1 MVFEKI
7 TLVELRVED
16 AHIGG
21 GMPVEDDDEPVAESM
36 RQESSE
42 EAGSARR
49 SIGARVRRV
58 AFLGAVVGAVAA
70 VAAVARRVRGRRADD
85 EHDEHDIELEGED
98 DVELTA

>member
-21 GMPVEDDDEPVAESM
+21 ETPADGDDEMDHGSMTMESD
-36 RQESSE
+36 E
-42 EAGSARR
+42 SARR
-49 SIGARVRRV
+49 TIAGRVRRV
-58 AFLGAVVGAVAA
+58 AVLGAVVGAVVA
-70 VAAVARRVRGRRADD
+70 VGAVARRVRGRGREDVD
-85 EHDEHDIELEGED
+85 EEHEIELED